1 MEYLRRLAVENS
13 SAFASLLGKVL
24 PTTLAADESSG
35 GLGVRMTF
43 ERVIVWPDGH
53 REIEGVTPKALPAP
67 DADDPIAD
75 HSNINKLED

>member
-1 MEYLRRLAVENS
+1 MKPRRS
-13 SAFASLLGKVL
+13 RHL

-43 ERVIVWPDGH
+43 ERVIVYPDGR

-67 DADDPIAD
+67 DGR
-75 HSNINKLED
+75 